1 MQNDPYGTEY
11 TGSDSTRSGT
21 SGMQSVRDA
30 ASQATEFIR
39 RQADRRSREL
49 GGRLN
54 AAADELESAGDNM
67 SGVGQE
73 ITAGVARQLAQV
85 ARRAGYYLENTD
97 SRKMLEDARQ
107 FTREQPWTVVAI
119 GMVAGFALSR
129 VVKHAFAPEDGNA

>member
-1 MQNDPYGTEY
+1 MQNDPY
-11 TGSDSTRSGT
+11 SADVSASQPT
-21 SGMQSVRDA
+21 SGMSSVRNA
-30 ASQATEFIR
+30 ASQASDFIK

-54 AAADELESAGDNM
+54 AAADELESAGENM

-73 ITAGVARQLAQV
+73 ITANVARQLAQV
-85 ARRAGYYLENTD
+85 TRRVGLYLETTD
-97 SRKMLEDARQ
+97 TTTMMEDARR

-129 VVKHAFAPEDGNA
+129 VVKHAFARDDDHA